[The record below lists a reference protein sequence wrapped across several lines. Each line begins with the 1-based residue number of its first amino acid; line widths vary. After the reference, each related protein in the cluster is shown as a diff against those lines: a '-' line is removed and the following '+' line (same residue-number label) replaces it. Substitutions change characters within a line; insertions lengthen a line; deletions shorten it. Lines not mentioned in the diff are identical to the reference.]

1 MQAVHKQP
9 SCLAHPFC
17 SDGSSFGHLAPCLQT
32 DCSKRNTQWPDI
44 LCQHC
49 WSQSNYLLTKYQWNL
64 PMLYHAAA
72 IAWLNLDFGIEA
84 CFYDGMD
91 AYSKR
96 WLQYVFPTYLWLLV
110 GLMILISNF
119 LHTFARLLGNNP
131 VSVLHGNTHSSLI
144 CKDPPHIDHC
154 DIYHLHWI
162 PNIQLRGVAVW
173 CKYWLPCWQTNSTL
187 LSGSACF
194 PLSLSS
200 LHSLASLWL
209 LAAGHIT
216 L

>member
-1 MQAVHKQP
+1 MQP
-9 SCLAHPFC
+9 
-17 SDGSSFGHLAPCLQT
+17 
-32 DCSKRNTQWPDI
+32 R
-44 LCQHC
+44 
-49 WSQSNYLLTKYQWNL
+49 
-64 PMLYHAAA
+64 

-84 CFYDGMD
+84 CFFDGMD

-96 WLQYVFPTYLWLLV
+96 WLQYVFPAYLWLLV

-119 LHTFARLLGNNP
+119 LHKFARLLGNNP

-154 DIYHLHWI
+154 DINHLHWI

-173 CKYWLPCWQTNSTL
+173 CKYWLPCWQTNSAL
-187 LSGSACF
+187 PSGSACF
-194 PLSLSS
+194 PLPLSS
-200 LHSLASLWL
+200 LHSPASFWL
-209 LAAGHIT
+209 LATGHIT